1 MKLDCNFQRG
11 WGGGGLRNN
20 PFRGGL
26 WKIFGTTQWIP
37 DDSSVLAKFDNERFL
52 KDNVFIIKYKNIIDH
67 YFTVWYVSS
76 VFDNSEMSP
85 NFMV

>member
-67 YFTVWYVSS
+67 YFTV
-76 VFDNSEMSP
+76 
-85 NFMV
+85 